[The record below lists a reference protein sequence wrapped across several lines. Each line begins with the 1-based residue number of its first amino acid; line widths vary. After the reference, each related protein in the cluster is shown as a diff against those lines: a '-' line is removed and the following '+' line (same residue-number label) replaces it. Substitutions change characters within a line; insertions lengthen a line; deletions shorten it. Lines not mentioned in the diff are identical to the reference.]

1 MTQSD
6 VPSHL
11 PDRPMK
17 HIQFAKEWW
26 HDDEARLLPG
36 EERGHTVFDFYDG
49 CKYFGYTKEQVF
61 YRAVSLTTSYGGWG
75 TNPFV
80 EQHAQRVPYVIR
92 CIKSNLDDHEA
103 RELRDLLVAQAPQ
116 NVERGR
122 GKTIQTPN
130 CWMFSDTEP
139 GP

>member
-1 MTQSD
+1 MTQFL

-11 PDRPMK
+11 PDRPVK
-17 HIQFAKEWW
+17 HIQFAKDWW

-36 EERGHTVFDFYDG
+36 EEHGHTVFVIDYYDG

-61 YRAVSLTTSYGGWG
+61 YRAVSLTTQYGGWG

-116 NVERGR
+116 NVQHGR
-122 GKTIQTPN
+122 GKTIPSN
-130 CWMFSDTEP
+130 CSGLRGSE
-139 GP
+139 